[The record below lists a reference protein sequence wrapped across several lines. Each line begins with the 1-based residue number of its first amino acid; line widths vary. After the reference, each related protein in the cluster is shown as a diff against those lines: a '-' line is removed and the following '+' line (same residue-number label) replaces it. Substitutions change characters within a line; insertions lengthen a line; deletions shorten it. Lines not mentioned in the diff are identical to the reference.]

1 MTTNDLPPTFEGSN
15 LVELVSVDD
24 SKIVNVSLYS
34 ARAEITRLFKFKVK
48 MGQNQ
53 VRITGL
59 PSEIDRESLR

>member
-48 MGQNQ
+48 IGQNQ

>member
-1 MTTNDLPPTFEGSN
+1 MSTNDLPPAFEGSN